1 MRHNYFSSA
10 LGSYKRNRFAVII
23 NLTGLALS
31 MAAIIAMAFFISR
44 EIAFDR
50 NLEDHERVYRIT
62 EVINSGTYIENSSSL
77 PYPMAKAME
86 TDYPDFIEEIVQ
98 VFDFQVPL
106 KSFRLEN
113 NDLYNEEYIYY
124 ADSNL
129 FDVFDIPLKQ
139 GSAESVL
146 DQPFNLIVSEELGQ
160 KWFGQETPV
169 GKTVLL
175 AGLEKYRCV
184 ITGVFTEGGPSHF
197 KPRAILSLSTLESI
211 APGMK
216 NNWVWNPVWTYVKL
230 RPGVQI
236 EQLTSRLP
244 EFVRKHEIPALQN
257 MITLH
262 AQPISS
268 IHLDS
273 HLEFEMGANSDR
285 KFIYIFISCAI
296 LLVVVAV
303 VNFINMTTV
312 TLGSRMKEIGA
323 RKVAGATNLQLIIQF
338 TIEALIL
345 AIVAFLAGLGLLMM
359 VRPWLISYFDLNISW
374 AYLFSPGLLLTL
386 LLIILITGLASGLY
400 PAYVVSKIKI
410 GQFFKGG
417 IRNSRS
423 GKIFRKSM
431 VTLQFSLAVVII
443 IFSISAG
450 KQFNYM
456 LTKNKGFSDENIILL
471 YISNTA
477 LGYDYETFKK
487 QLLTHS
493 GVKSVSILNEVIGVN
508 NNNHEYRFGDLTGD
522 EFRYVPALAI
532 DEDFVKTV
540 GMTLIAGRDYDK
552 DIQLEDSLS
561 IIVNRSATKM
571 LGFENPEDAINQRFS
586 SLSGEERIVGVV
598 EDFHNKSLHHPVGP
612 FVLDITKRSNFEFAQ
627 FGKFAVIKL
636 NDMNEQT
643 LNHIKTVW
651 EQNVTNAPFDY
662 TMLQDH
668 INKEY
673 LRESRMNKVLNAFAL
688 LSVII
693 ACAGLFALTRI
704 LSGMKSKELAIR
716 KVLGAE
722 TRQLM
727 FVAMKEQL
735 SMIIIS
741 VIVGSFCSFMLVQQW
756 LSSFAFSV
764 NQQWQTYVVASLAS
778 IVVAFLTIVFVA
790 YRVSGHDPAPVL
802 KTE

>member
-1 MRHNYFSSA
+1 MRHNYLSSA
-10 LGSYKRNRFAVII
+10 LGSYRRNRFAVVI
-23 NLTGLALS
+23 NLIGLALS

-44 EIAFDR
+44 EISFDR
-50 NLEDHERVYRIT
+50 SGQDNERVYRIT
-62 EVINSGTYIENSSSL
+62 EVINSGSYVENSSSL
-77 PYPMAKAME
+77 PYPMAEAMAL
-86 TDYPDFIEEIVQ
+86 DYPDYIEEIVQ

-113 NDLYNEEYIYY
+113 NDLYNEELIYY
-124 ADSNL
+124 ADSNV
-129 FDVFDIPLKQ
+129 FHVFDIPLVE
-139 GSAESVL
+139 GNPDDVL
-146 DQPFNLIVSEELGQ
+146 DEPFHIIVSEELGK
-160 KWFGQETPV
+160 KWYGDESPV

-175 AGLEKYRCV
+175 AGNEKYRCV
-184 ITGVFTEGGPSHF
+184 ITGVFKEGGPSHF
-197 KPRAILSLSTLESI
+197 KPRAILSMSTMMSI

-216 NNWVWNPVWTYVKL
+216 KNWVWNPVWTYVKL
-230 RPGVQI
+230 KPGVNI
-236 EQLTSRLP
+236 EQLTARLP

-296 LLVVVAV
+296 LLVIVAV

-323 RKVAGATNLQLIIQF
+323 RKVAGATNLQLIVQF

-345 AIVAFLAGLGLLMM
+345 AIVAFLAGLGLLML
-359 VRPWLISYFDLNISW
+359 VRPWLMNYFELNISW
-374 AYLFSPGLLLTL
+374 AYLMSPGLMLTL
-386 LLIILITGLASGLY
+386 VLIILITGLASGLY
-400 PAYVVSKIKI
+400 PAFVVSNIKI

-417 IRNSRS
+417 IRNSKS
-423 GKIFRKSM
+423 GKIFRKTM

-450 KQFNYM
+450 RQFNYM
-456 LTKNKGFSDENIILL
+456 LTKDKGFVDENVILL

-477 LGYDYETFKK
+477 LGFDYEPFKK
-487 QLLTHS
+487 QLLAQS
-493 GVKSVSILNEVIGVN
+493 GVESVSIMNEVIGVN
-508 NNNHEYRFGDLTGD
+508 NNNHEFRFGDLTGD
-522 EFRYVPALAI
+522 EFRYIPALAV
-532 DEDFVKTV
+532 DEDFVKTT
-540 GMTLIAGRDYDK
+540 GMKLIAGRDYD
-552 DIQLEDSLS
+552 IHTQLEDSLS
-561 IIVNRSATKM
+561 IIVNRAVTRM

-586 SLSGEERIVGVV
+586 SLSGDEYIVGVV

-612 FVLDITKRSNFEFAQ
+612 FVLDIAKRSNYEFAQ

-636 NDMNEQT
+636 HDMNEQT
-643 LNHIKTVW
+643 LNQVKGVW

-662 TMLQDH
+662 TALHDH
-668 INKEY
+668 IHKEY

-704 LSGMKSKELAIR
+704 LAGMKAKELAIR

-727 FVAMKEQL
+727 YIAMKEQL
-735 SMIIIS
+735 SMIVIS
-741 VIVGSFCSFMLVQQW
+741 VVLGSICSFVLVQQW

-764 NQQWQTYVVASLAS
+764 QQNWQTYLLASVAS
-778 IVVAFLTIVFVA
+778 IIVAFLTIVFVA